1 MCVCVCVC
9 KIQYQI
15 QYRGLTCVFWVAD
28 GEWAPLDFLL
38 KKIFLIEEQDDRCVR
53 EPLVVADAVKQ
64 LHALMHPVLQ
74 KKKLVDGT

>member
-1 MCVCVCVC
+1 MHVRVCVCVCVC
-9 KIQYQI
+9 VIQYQ
-15 QYRGLTCVFWVAD
+15 GLTCVFWVAD

-38 KKIFLIEEQDDRCVR
+38 KQIFLIEEQDDRCVR

-74 KKKLVDGT
+74 KKKLVDGA